1 MRRLLILTQK
11 EFLQM
16 WRDPSAFILAFIM
29 PAVMILLFGFC
40 VNLDSS
46 VTRLALVAEDESP
59 AMHRLI
65 EYLEG
70 SRNIEVLRTTSRP
83 EAQQL
88 LHTGAVHGMLVVPGH
103 AAQQAE
109 RHEAPDLLMAT
120 DGSIPN
126 TAQFTAMYLQ
136 SIYAR
141 WQAENGVGSK
151 VDIRTNYRFNPVAES
166 RWYIVP
172 GAIAM
177 VLAMVGTFL
186 TSMVVAR
193 EWERGTIESILATS
207 TTRVEF
213 LISKLIPYFFMGL
226 GAMLVCVIFAR
237 FVFAVPIH
245 ASLWAVFGVAALF
258 LLSVLCMGLLISTAV
273 RSQYS
278 ASLISLMVAMLPS
291 MLLSGFVFELTS
303 APGFV
308 QGVSYFIPAR
318 YFCSCLASL
327 FLAGGHATILLF
339 NVGMLAVS
347 ALFWFAL
354 VLLITPKRLDS

>member
-16 WRDPSAFILAFIM
+16 WRDPSSFILAFIM

-70 SRNIEVLRTTSRP
+70 SHNIEVLRMTSRS
-83 EAQQL
+83 EAQQF
-88 LHTGAVHGMLVVPGH
+88 LHTGAVHGMLVVPAH

-109 RHEAPDLLMAT
+109 RHEAPDLLVAT

-141 WQAENGVGSK
+141 WQTENGIGYK
-151 VDIRTNYRFNPVAES
+151 VDIRTNYRFNPAAES

-245 ASLWAVFGVAALF
+245 TSLWAVFGVAALF
-258 LLSVLCMGLLISTAV
+258 LLCVLCMGLLISTAV
-273 RSQYS
+273 RNQYS

-318 YFCSCLASL
+318 YFYSCLTSQ
-327 FLAGGHATILLF
+327 FLAGGHASVLLF

>member
-16 WRDPSAFILAFIM
+16 WRDPSSFILAFIL
-29 PAVMILLFGFC
+29 PAAMILLFGFC

-70 SRNIEVLRTTSRP
+70 SHNIEVLRMTSRS
-83 EAQQL
+83 EAQQF

-109 RHEAPDLLMAT
+109 RHEAPDLLVAT

-141 WQAENGVGSK
+141 WQTENGIGYK
-151 VDIRTNYRFNPVAES
+151 VDIRTNYRFNPAAES

-273 RSQYS
+273 RNQYS

-318 YFCSCLASL
+318 YFYSCLTSQ
-327 FLAGGHATILLF
+327 FLAGGHASVLLF

-347 ALFWFAL
+347 ALFWFTL

>member
-1 MRRLLILTQK
+1 
-11 EFLQM
+11 
-16 WRDPSAFILAFIM
+16 
-29 PAVMILLFGFC
+29 
-40 VNLDSS
+40 
-46 VTRLALVAEDESP
+46 
-59 AMHRLI
+59 
-65 EYLEG
+65 
-70 SRNIEVLRTTSRP
+70 
-83 EAQQL
+83 
-88 LHTGAVHGMLVVPGH
+88 MLVVPAH

-109 RHEAPDLLMAT
+109 RHEAPDLLVAT

-141 WQAENGVGSK
+141 WQTENGIGYK
-151 VDIRTNYRFNPVAES
+151 VDIRTNYRFNPAAES

-273 RSQYS
+273 RNQYS

-318 YFCSCLASL
+318 YFYSCLTSQ
-327 FLAGGHATILLF
+327 FLAGGHASVLLF

-347 ALFWFAL
+347 ALFWFTL

>member
-88 LHTGAVHGMLVVPGH
+88 LHTGAVHGMLVVPAH

-109 RHEAPDLLMAT
+109 RHEAPDLLVAT

-136 SIYAR
+136 SIYDR
-141 WQAENGVGSK
+141 WQTENGIGYK
-151 VDIRTNYRFNPVAES
+151 VDIRTNYRFNPAAES

-207 TTRVEF
+207 TTRVE
-213 LISKLIPYFFMGL
+213 FFMGL

-273 RSQYS
+273 RNQYS

-318 YFCSCLASL
+318 YFYSCLTSQ
-327 FLAGGHATILLF
+327 FLAGGHASVLLF

-347 ALFWFAL
+347 ALFWFTL